1 MITPF
6 FYTLFFKM
14 GTVNFTR
21 IDKLLDSIAQ
31 LDESKMWFF
40 AVDKDVQ
47 EEIIRLNTEEQLE
60 EQGIDA
66 LGRDLGDYSPLT
78 IIFKKMKRQRYD
90 HITLKDTGEFYNSW
104 KVIVTV
110 NDITIDADGQKDSD
124 FDKWIGESGTNLFE
138 VYGVDVLGLTEENLN
153 YIKEMI
159 LENYIKYLLNELL

>member
-1 MITPF
+1 MA
-6 FYTLFFKM
+6 
-14 GTVNFTR
+14 TVNFTR

-40 AVDKDVQ
+40 AVDEDVKD
-47 EEIIRLNTEEQLE
+47 EIIRLNTEEQLE
-60 EQGIDA
+60 EQGIDS

-78 IIFKKMKRQRYD
+78 IMFKKMKGQRYD

-104 KVIVTV
+104 VVRVTV
-110 NDITIDADGQKDSD
+110 NDITIDANDQKED
-124 FDKWIGESGTNLFE
+124 TALFE
-138 VYGVDVLGLTEENLN
+138 VYGVDVIGLTEENLV